1 MKATTGLYTGIRQG
15 CVVNGN
21 MKYWNEFRGIKY
33 GRKPVRFEKPIPK
46 ATNNNPQDAT
56 KYGSQC
62 VQERFKVSPRNNSL
76 THETFDFKPK

>member
-1 MKATTGLYTGIRQG
+1 
-15 CVVNGN
+15 

-62 VQERFKVSPRNNSL
+62 VQ
-76 THETFDFKPK
+76 

>member
-1 MKATTGLYTGIRQG
+1 
-15 CVVNGN
+15 

-62 VQERFKVSPRNNSL
+62 VQERFQVSHRNYSPIEGTHDASRAKISL
-76 THETFDFKPK
+76 S

>member
-1 MKATTGLYTGIRQG
+1 
-15 CVVNGN
+15 

-33 GRKPVRFEKPIPK
+33 GRKPIRFEKPIPK

-62 VQERFKVSPRNNSL
+62 VQERFKASMAFVFNFPRLNRKSAGPL
-76 THETFDFKPK
+76 VTRVHIMSEMKIAFI

>member
-1 MKATTGLYTGIRQG
+1 
-15 CVVNGN
+15 

-62 VQERFKVSPRNNSL
+62 VQGWFQIQIKVIL
-76 THETFDFKPK
+76 TPK